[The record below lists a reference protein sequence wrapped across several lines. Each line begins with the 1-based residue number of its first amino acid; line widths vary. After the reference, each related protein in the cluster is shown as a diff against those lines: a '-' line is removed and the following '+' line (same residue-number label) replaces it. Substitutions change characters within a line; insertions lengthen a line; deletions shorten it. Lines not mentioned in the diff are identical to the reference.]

1 MRTTGSLLSSDR
13 YQSTFT
19 TRTEINGES
28 AETMFFLPHSALS
41 PACPTLLLAVW
52 RHDANRASFS
62 ASGAFTAIETFHA
75 CSLSPP
81 SAQC

>member
-28 AETMFFLPHSALS
+28 DRDMTS
-41 PACPTLLLAVW
+41 LL
-52 RHDANRASFS
+52 
-62 ASGAFTAIETFHA
+62 I
-75 CSLSPP
+75 C
-81 SAQC
+81 